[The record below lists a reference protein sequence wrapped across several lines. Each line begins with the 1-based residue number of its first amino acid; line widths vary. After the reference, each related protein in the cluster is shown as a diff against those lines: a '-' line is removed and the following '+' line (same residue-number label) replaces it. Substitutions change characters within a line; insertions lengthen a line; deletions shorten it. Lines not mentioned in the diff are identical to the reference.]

1 MQSLTGAEINDE
13 EMMKYHAKD
22 AADTIVRAE
31 QHKKDKKLMKHVKKE
46 LKDRAGHIEAAM
58 GKKDQA
64 KKAAPAKKPAAPAK
78 KSAGKKK

>member
-1 MQSLTGAEINDE
+1 MHSLTGAEINDE

-46 LKDRAGHIEAAM
+46 LKDRAGHIDAAM
-58 GKKDQA
+58 GKKKESKKPA
-64 KKAAPAKKPAAPAK
+64 PKKAAPAKKSAP
-78 KSAGKKK
+78 KKK